1 MKTKALHRKGFLDS
15 HSVLLHSDKK
25 YENFSFEEPFRNV
38 ISIEI
43 IDGMINTGNDQ
54 WLTIKSRGIESKMQY
69 MANSTLVPLGLTMS
83 NIPIDLKH
91 NPRFFSSPK
100 DTLSNIEIS
109 IEPVISGTSL
119 VFTGNWF
126 LQVQI
131 TTIRVGT
138 DWAQTGY
145 DQNLPIPMIYDR
157 TKSNDSNDTFTG
169 SSGDTKDTKN
179 IKDIKDTKDTKGP
192 PKSTVVTGVIKGKK
206 SPRTYSSIFQPIA
219 IGSCALAVAGL
230 GVRFK

>member
-15 HSVLLHSDKK
+15 HSVLLHSAKK

-38 ISIEI
+38 ISIEV
-43 IDGMINTGNDQ
+43 IDGMINTGTDQ

-69 MANSTLVPLGLTMS
+69 TANSRLVPLGLTMS
-83 NIPIDLKH
+83 NIAIDLKH

-100 DTLSNIEIS
+100 DTLSNIEIA

-145 DQNLPIPMIYDR
+145 DQSLPIPMIYDQN
-157 TKSNDSNDTFTG
+157 KSDDKKDTAEAFTG
-169 SSGDTKDTKN
+169 SSGDTKDTKPTGV
-179 IKDIKDTKDTKGP
+179 TKGTKGP
-192 PKSTVVTGVIKGKK
+192 PKSTGVTGDTKGKK

-219 IGSCALAVAGL
+219 LGSCALAAAGM